1 MQRLNFAV
9 LASLI
14 VGSTALAQD
23 VPARE
28 LLEFPIGTIGAPGV
42 LFRQSGHGL
51 WNPATIAQPR
61 DTKLQV
67 SVATL
72 SAPAEQG
79 VSAQLLSVAVPFAA
93 RTTVAAT
100 LVHAA
105 VSDILRTDT
114 DPQSLGPEIP
124 YNTTVVSAAIARS
137 NGPVTAGLAARA
149 RFGEFDGTRAQTI
162 GLDGGIVV
170 TDLGPRAVKLG
181 ASTFLWGPGKID
193 RQVRYSAAGD
203 MMLFGRD
210 SLRSAR
216 GGYAF
221 SFTEG
226 ITREHYFFGSA
237 RVGILEM
244 LGGFA
249 RVIAFGENNSH
260 VRLGVGLHY
269 ERYIVGVG
277 REDNGAG
284 MGSTYQFILSSN
296 FQ

>member
-1 MQRLNFAV
+1 MQRLNFAL
-9 LASLI
+9 LASLVI
-14 VGSTALAQD
+14 GRMALAQD

-28 LLEFPIGTIGAPGV
+28 LLEFPVGTIGAPGV
-42 LFRQSGHGL
+42 LFRQAGHGL
-51 WNPATIAQPR
+51 WNPATIAQSR
-61 DTKLQV
+61 ETKVQV

-79 VSAQLLSVAVPFAA
+79 VSAQLLSVAVPLAT
-93 RTTVAAT
+93 RTTIAAT
-100 LVHAA
+100 LVHAS

-114 DPQSLGPEIP
+114 DPQSLGAEIP
-124 YNTTVVSAAIARS
+124 YNTTVASAAIARRD
-137 NGPVTAGLAARA
+137 GQITTGLAARV
-149 RFGEFDGTRAQTI
+149 RFGEFDGVRAQTI

-170 TDLGPRAVKLG
+170 TDLGPRAVRLA
-181 ASTFLWGPGKID
+181 ASTFLWGPGNRE

-203 MMLFGRD
+203 MMLIGRD

-216 GGYAF
+216 SGYAF
-221 SFTEG
+221 SVSEG
-226 ITREHYFFGSA
+226 ITREHYFFGSG
-237 RVGILEM
+237 RLGVLEV

-249 RVIAFGENNSH
+249 RVIGFGEKNSH
-260 VRLGVGLHY
+260 VRLGLGLHY

-284 MGSTYQFILSSN
+284 MGSTYQFMLSSN